1 MVRRAGGESSDVQT
15 LRQLL
20 GDADAG
26 CDLDTP
32 LKVIRPISTCR
43 VVITGSYHAAVFA
56 LAQGIPVVGFVQS
69 AYYRDKFCGLA
80 DEFGCGCIL
89 LRGDDPEFS
98 KKLGT
103 AIDELWARAGELK
116 PKLLA
121 AAERQIAVAQ
131 TACARLPG
139 LLRR

>member
-1 MVRRAGGESSDVQT
+1 MADFNLPRRNH
-15 LRQLL
+15 RQLS
-20 GDADAG
+20 
-26 CDLDTP
+26 
-32 LKVIRPISTCR
+32 R
-43 VVITGSYHAAVFA
+43 GSYRT
-56 LAQGIPVVGFVQS
+56 S
-69 AYYRDKFCGLA
+69 AGYSRRRLRSIRQLPRRICGLA
-80 DEFGCGCIL
+80 DEFGCGGIL

-98 KKLGT
+98 QKLGT

-121 AAERQIAVAQ
+121 AAERQIAAAQ